1 MKTKKARMHFRLA
14 AAALLAGCSGARFV
28 PDPTAKH
35 LEYAEKAGYPAT
47 TLRALAY
54 GRRLYIDRCSRC
66 HELHQPGA
74 YSSKEWPRIVGEM
87 QADAKI
93 SDDQARDITRYLVAM
108 AAAQEDAAAGTRTPS
123 P

>member
-1 MKTKKARMHFRLA
+1 MSPGRALS
-14 AAALLAGCSGARFV
+14 AALILAGCAGTRDI

-54 GRRLYIDRCSRC
+54 GRRLYVSRCSGC
-66 HELHQPGA
+66 HELYRPGA
-74 YSSKEWPRIVGEM
+74 YPSARWPRIVLDM
-87 QADAKI
+87 RSSARIDAD
-93 SDDQARDITRYLVAM
+93 QVRDITRYLVAM
-108 AAAQEDAAAGTRTPS
+108 ASAPEAAAEARKPV